1 MAIVCLE
8 EPDKPASLR
17 IVAINPAAAQ
27 VSDVP
32 TAAVGKRLDQDFP
45 EIAQTRFPE
54 LVTEV
59 LRTGVAKDLGE
70 GPGVYSP
77 DRAFTVKAF
86 PIPPNCVG
94 LVFEDVTERRKS
106 EQALRETEQR
116 YRKIFDASTVG
127 ICIFEPQTGTL
138 LDANPRFAS
147 MIGAGAAT
155 ELLGRRLESLGMW
168 TSAGDYA
175 ALIQQLHR
183 ERSIREAT
191 VTYRTQVDQVRRALV
206 ALELIQVEG
215 LECVLGI
222 FWRV

>member
-32 TAAVGKRLDQDFP
+32 TAAIGKRLDQDFP
-45 EIAQTRFPE
+45 EIAKTRFPE

-86 PIPPNCVG
+86 PIPPNYVG

-116 YRKIFDASTVG
+116 YRKIFDASTVA
-127 ICIFEPQTGTL
+127 ICIFEPETGIAVSGELPALTTAVKPGVSDVTVSVRSL
-138 LDANPRFAS
+138 TAPGAS
-147 MIGAGAAT
+147 
-155 ELLGRRLESLGMW
+155 R
-168 TSAGDYA
+168 TSPTPGF
-175 ALIQQLHR
+175 
-183 ERSIREAT
+183 SPPK
-191 VTYRTQVDQVRRALV
+191 
-206 ALELIQVEG
+206 
-215 LECVLGI
+215 
-222 FWRV
+222 FWLW

>member
-32 TAAVGKRLDQDFP
+32 TAAIGKRLDQDFP
-45 EIAQTRFPE
+45 EIAKTRFPE

-86 PIPPNCVG
+86 PIPPNYVG

-116 YRKIFDASTVG
+116 YRKIFDASTVA
-127 ICIFEPQTGTL
+127 ICIFEPDTGTL

-147 MIGAGAAT
+147 MIGAGTAT

-168 TSAGDYA
+168 TSEDDYG
-175 ALIQQLHR
+175 ALIQQLR
-183 ERSIREAT
+183 RQRSIREAT

-206 ALELIQVEG
+206 ALELIEVEG

>member
-32 TAAVGKRLDQDFP
+32 TAAIGKRLDQDFP

-59 LRTGVAKDLGE
+59 LRTGVARDLGE

-116 YRKIFDASTVG
+116 YRKIFDASTVA
-127 ICIFEPQTGTL
+127 ICIFEPDTGTL

-147 MIGAGAAT
+147 MIGAGTAT

-168 TSAGDYA
+168 TSEDDYA
-175 ALIQQLHR
+175 ALIQQLR
-183 ERSIREAT
+183 RQRSIREAT

-206 ALELIQVEG
+206 ALELIEVEG